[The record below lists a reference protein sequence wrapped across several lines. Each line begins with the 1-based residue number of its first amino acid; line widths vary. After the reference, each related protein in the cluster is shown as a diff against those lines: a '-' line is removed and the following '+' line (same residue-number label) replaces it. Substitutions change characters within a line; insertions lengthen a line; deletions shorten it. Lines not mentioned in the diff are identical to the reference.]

1 LDFFIYFYDINE
13 QMKQDSQTKI
23 LFIATIIMLIM
34 VFLIAKHYR
43 NEVFELKQDIKKL
56 EILIEKHGRDSTRI
70 QR

>member
-1 LDFFIYFYDINE
+1 
-13 QMKQDSQTKI
+13 MKQDSQTKI
-23 LFIATIIMLIM
+23 LFMATIIMLMM
-34 VFLIAKHYR
+34 VFLIAKHYK

>member
-1 LDFFIYFYDINE
+1 
-13 QMKQDSQTKI
+13 MKQDLQTKI
-23 LFIATIIMLIM
+23 LFIVTIIMLIM

-56 EILIEKHGRDSTRI
+56 EILIDKHGRDSTRI

>member
-1 LDFFIYFYDINE
+1 
-13 QMKQDSQTKI
+13 MKQDSQTKI
-23 LFIATIIMLIM
+23 LFMATIIMLMM